1 MKCMIYDYETLG
13 QNPNAAPVL
22 SVAIYAFDDNDIHEH
37 CDITI
42 KQIVADSVF
51 AKFDVAE
58 QITKYNKEIDPS
70 TVEWWRQQSKE
81 AQKILQPSSEDIS
94 ISKLPQLFAD
104 AGSSMCE
111 RVYTRGNTFD
121 PIFTTQIC
129 RDLNVS
135 EPYDWWTIRDMRSL
149 IEGMSYG
156 SGIKNNFMPPT
167 VNDHDVVLH
176 DPRYDIA
183 LDVLRIATLS

>member
-1 MKCMIYDYETLG
+1 MEQNFLDNTRSLFNYYKKLG
-13 QNPNAAPVL
+13 DKT
-22 SVAIYAFDDNDIHEH
+22 F
-37 CDITI
+37 
-42 KQIVADSVF
+42 
-51 AKFDVAE
+51 E
-58 QITKYNKEIDPS
+58 QVSDEGLEITKYNKEIDPS

-129 RDLNVS
+129 RD
-135 EPYDWWTIRDMRSL
+135 
-149 IEGMSYG
+149 
-156 SGIKNNFMPPT
+156 
-167 VNDHDVVLH
+167 
-176 DPRYDIA
+176 
-183 LDVLRIATLS
+183 